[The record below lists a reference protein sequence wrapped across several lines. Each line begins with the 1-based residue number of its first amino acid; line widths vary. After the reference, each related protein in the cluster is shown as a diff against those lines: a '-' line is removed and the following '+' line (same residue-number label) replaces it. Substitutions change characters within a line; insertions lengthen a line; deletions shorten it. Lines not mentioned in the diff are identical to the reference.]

1 MNDLATMNMQYQYSK
16 ANQTYFSSVDFLENV
31 IGDERNN
38 SLLGKFCII
47 LFRFDAICY
56 ENPHHFHYY
65 NNEVNGTIK
74 INCL

>member
-16 ANQTYFSSVDFLENV
+16 TNQTYFSSVDFLENV

-47 LFRFDAICY
+47 LFRFVVIIY
-56 ENPHHFHYY
+56 ILSQT
-65 NNEVNGTIK
+65 VR
-74 INCL
+74 

>member
-38 SLLGKFCII
+38 PLLGKSCII
-47 LFRFDAICY
+47 LFRFDAIIY
-56 ENPHHFHYY
+56 ILSQT
-65 NNEVNGTIK
+65 VNQ
-74 INCL
+74 